1 MRTVGADACSDFYS
15 STILSRRKH
24 VTVLLGT
31 TSTTP
36 EPHIAKLYNMKEI
49 RESSLLQFVNDPS
62 CLHYI
67 KHPRLLRCYGCR
79 INPRRD
85 TATIFEEFGQVSL
98 QKLISEHRKTGKC
111 FSESALWSV
120 AAAVASLLQY
130 LHQHDNK
137 TFYNSISNN
146 TIHLGSMVH
155 GNLKPSNVY
164 IVHQKDISSFEFSDV
179 KVTHP
184 AVYRNFGTSRNAAGK
199 QIDELIYHA
208 PEILNTLSTSP
219 PPGLSAYD
227 VNTACCGAAPDLWF
241 LGIILYEMMALAKP
255 SHTGHT
261 ILSRLDSPETISA
274 APELDLSNT
283 YSTDIFNI
291 ITQLLHPDPLQRPR
305 IQSLL
310 LTGPIMSILQGSP
323 LLSPLNQ
330 RRSEFPVHSERL
342 IGGPRAR
349 ENALESASINA
360 RIREHLVEDVT
371 ISGLS
376 NIDHKEVSGR
386 DTNPPPSRNRELD
399 LETVIEVLNSSNRTI
414 QHSSTH
420 MAAPFTSKSSTKAA
434 ASVAGVDAFPHDSL
448 PVTKTAIHLVGSRGI
463 SQASTAD
470 DTDDNLALEMDTG
483 SNSDSETMAFCPAPL
498 DNPPNPIKKDFSQAE
513 TPSIMQDRPLRSLVD
528 GEQVL
533 RPGTLETINE
543 DGPERASTCTRLQER
558 RSESIQGR
566 SISARPRQMRPINPY
581 KPRVEPRE
589 LVSLLIS
596 NTPSNGSTSKYS
608 YRNPEDPL
616 VYKQIYVRGAFPNS
630 KHITEGMHAD
640 ISHTI
645 FGLSPATYV
654 SFDTGRSTS
663 VRSQSTSHRSKE
675 NTILNNASND
685 GLSGD
690 SRSIHSALPQR
701 SISQGYRPADRK
713 MISWRSKE
721 DALANAHQV
730 KRDKKGNTQLML
742 AALSNNLKAVH
753 EYISQ
758 AGLQNKFGFT
768 AMMIAAKRGFVEI
781 VKILM
786 NQESGI
792 TTKRK
797 CGVPSATA
805 LILAAM
811 CGQAEVVYL
820 LHEKERGIQDK
831 LGMTALM
838 HAAMRGYTDIVLIL
852 RNAEACKRDFHGCTA
867 LLMATEHNRLDIV
880 KLLVDQEAQMSTTD
894 GYKYGSGF
902 TALMCAARLGF
913 VQAVELLVKKEANMM
928 HMPAD
933 RETGGFTALVW
944 AAREGHLAC
953 IKVLAP
959 YEATLSGSLAIIEGE
974 KSLANSKAKKQRIR
988 LLIRKHMCPDDMESS
1003 ALNKSSGRVL
1013 RTCDI

>member
-15 STILSRRKH
+15 STILSRRKY

-31 TSTTP
+31 TYTTP
-36 EPHIAKLYNMKEI
+36 EPHVAKLYNMKEI
-49 RESSLLQFVNDPS
+49 RESSLLQFVNDPH
-62 CLHYI
+62 CLQYI
-67 KHPRLLRCYGCR
+67 QHPRLLRCYGCR
-79 INPRRD
+79 VNPRRD
-85 TATIFEEFGQVSL
+85 TVTLFEEFGQVSL
-98 QKLISEHRKTGKC
+98 QKLILEHRKTGKC
-111 FSESALWSV
+111 FSESALWSI

-137 TFYNSISNN
+137 TFYNAVSNN
-146 TIHLGSMVH
+146 TINMGSMVH

-164 IVHQKDISSFEFSDV
+164 ITHQKDISSFGLSDV
-179 KVTHP
+179 KITHP
-184 AVYRNFGTSRNAAGK
+184 AIYRNFGTSRNSAGK

-208 PEILNTLSTSP
+208 PEILNALATPT
-219 PPGLSAYD
+219 PPGISAYD
-227 VNTACCGAAPDLWF
+227 ANTACCGAAPDLWS

-255 SHTGHT
+255 SHTNQT
-261 ILSRLDSPETISA
+261 VLSRLDNHNPGTITA
-274 APELDLSNT
+274 MPDLDLSDT
-283 YSTDIFNI
+283 YSTDLLNV
-291 ITQLLHPDPLQRPR
+291 ITQLLSPDPLQRPR

-323 LLSPLNQ
+323 PLSPLRQ
-330 RRSEFPVHSERL
+330 RRPEAFPAHPGLL
-342 IGGPRAR
+342 IKGP
-349 ENALESASINA
+349 IV
-360 RIREHLVEDVT
+360 REHALEDVT

-376 NIDHKEVSGR
+376 NIDHR
-386 DTNPPPSRNRELD
+386 DLSVVDADASSARKREMD
-399 LETVIEVLNSSNRTI
+399 LETVIKVLNTGNKSAQQLS
-414 QHSSTH
+414 
-420 MAAPFTSKSSTKAA
+420 TSKPPATALNDPIST
-434 ASVAGVDAFPHDSL
+434 GNLLHEPL
-448 PVTKTAIHLVGSRGI
+448 PVIKTAIHLTGSCDN
-463 SQASTAD
+463 SQRSIAGDSE
-470 DTDDNLALEMDTG
+470 DNLALDMDAG
-483 SNSDSETMAFCPAPL
+483 SNSGSETMDFCPAPL
-498 DNPPNPIKKDFSQAE
+498 SNPPNPTKKEHSQAE
-513 TPSIMQDRPLRSLVD
+513 TPSIMQDRPLRNFVHSSR
-528 GEQVL
+528 VL
-533 RPGTLETINE
+533 QPGVLETINE
-543 DGPERASTCTRLQER
+543 DSPERASTCTRLRAKQHER
-558 RSESIQGR
+558 QSESIQSR
-566 SISARPRQMRPINPY
+566 SLSARPRQMRPANPY
-581 KPRVEPRE
+581 KARMSTHE

-616 VYKQIYVRGAFPNS
+616 VYKQIYVRGTLPS
-630 KHITEGMHAD
+630 SRHTSDGMHAD

-645 FGLSPATYV
+645 FGLSPANYV
-654 SFDTGRSTS
+654 SFDATRSS
-663 VRSQSTSHRSKE
+663 SIRSQSLSSRSRE
-675 NTILNNASND
+675 NTVLNQASHD

-690 SRSIHSALPQR
+690 SRSVHSALPQR
-701 SISQGYRPADRK
+701 SSSQGHRPADRK

-721 DALANAHQV
+721 DAIANAHQV

-753 EYISQ
+753 EYASQ

-811 CGQAEVVYL
+811 CGQAEIVYL

-831 LGMTALM
+831 SGMTALM

-852 RNAEACKRDFHGCTA
+852 RSAEARKRDFHGCTA
-867 LLMATEHNRLDIV
+867 LLMATEYNRLDII
-880 KLLVDQEAQMSTTD
+880 KLLIDQEAQMSTTD

-959 YEATLSGSLAIIEGE
+959 YEAALSGGLAIVEGE
-974 KSLANSKAKKQRIR
+974 KSLTNSKVKKQRIR
-988 LLIRKHMCPDDMESS
+988 SLIRRHMCPDEMEGSVLARSS
-1003 ALNKSSGRVL
+1003 TRVL